1 MKYLIKCLGVV
12 AFCLLAGNIAQAQ
25 IKIGYLNTSELI
37 SLMPETKAADSQFNA
52 FAQKL
57 QETLQPMQQDLQTKF
72 AEYQEQQATMADAV
86 RESKETQ
93 LQALNH
99 GIDQLQL
106 KAQQDM
112 QRKREELMGPILEKV
127 QSAIQAVAAPNKLPH
142 ILDSNAILHGPEG
155 DDVLPLVKKELGIN

>member
-72 AEYQEQQATMADAV
+72 AEYQEQQASMADAV
-86 RESKETQ
+86 RESKEKE
-93 LQALNH
+93 LQDLNQR
-99 GIDQLQL
+99 IDQFQL
-106 KAQQDM
+106 KSQQDM
-112 QRKREELMGPILEKV
+112 QKKREELMGPILEKV
-127 QSAIQAVAAPNKLPH
+127 QSAIQAVAASNKFTY